1 MRAVF
6 NVNLAGHAGVKIHG
20 PNARKQSTLADKKI
34 GEVGEMNPDNSQIMT
49 VRELADYL
57 RVHPTTIYRQ
67 LKLGQLPAFRVGSEW
82 CFNVAA
88 IDRWCLEQD
97 SFPAHPGSRCV
108 LQSE

>member
-1 MRAVF
+1 LRAVF

-67 LKLGQLPAFRVGSEW
+67 LKLGQLPAFMGRQRMALQRRGDRSLVPRTGQLPR
-82 CFNVAA
+82 AA
-88 IDRWCLEQD
+88 GLKVRP
-97 SFPAHPGSRCV
+97 SK
-108 LQSE
+108 